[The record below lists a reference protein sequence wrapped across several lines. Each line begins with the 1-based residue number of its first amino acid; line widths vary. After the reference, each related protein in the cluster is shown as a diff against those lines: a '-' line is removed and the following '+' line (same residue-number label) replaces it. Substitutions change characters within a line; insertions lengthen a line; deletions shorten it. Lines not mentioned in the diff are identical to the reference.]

1 MIYICIPALDEA
13 PTVGVLLWKVRQVM
27 GEFGRDYHLIV
38 LDDGSTDATAEVLE
52 PYARVLPLTVLRNER
67 PGGYAAAV
75 DRLLRE
81 AVARSTHPKRD
92 VAVLLQGD
100 FSESPDD
107 VPALVRK
114 IEGGADVVG
123 TTVAGVDVERS
134 RAERW
139 VRRGLPWV
147 LASRALPREIRDP
160 LSGFRAYRVAV
171 LKRAVAATEGRPL
184 VSRPGW
190 AANVE
195 LLLAVAPHVR
205 RADAAEV
212 SLRYTRRERPTRFR
226 PWGAAVEVWNLARR
240 APRRQPAPAAPP
252 GGDERPPAA
261 EGPRPRRTRGG
272 NTPNEPEG

>member
-1 MIYICIPALDEA
+1 VIYICIPALDEA